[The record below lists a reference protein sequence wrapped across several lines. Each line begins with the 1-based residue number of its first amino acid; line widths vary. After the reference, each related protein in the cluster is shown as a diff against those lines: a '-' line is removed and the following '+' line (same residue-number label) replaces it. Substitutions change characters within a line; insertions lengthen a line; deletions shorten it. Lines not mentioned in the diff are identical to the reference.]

1 MLVLEEV
8 CRLKGKRSLS
18 LLLAAVLLVLLVCC
32 SVLGLCVST
41 DVLILYPMAPMMCC
55 VSDDALLTSRKGS
68 ERCQPAD
75 AGRLVCSPQAETGSH
90 PVWDRASAWL
100 NVHI

>member
-68 ERCQPAD
+68 ERCQP
-75 AGRLVCSPQAETGSH
+75 VCPVVRMPGVWCAATG
-90 PVWDRASAWL
+90 
-100 NVHI
+100 